1 MEEKEGE
8 NQPKTTVSCFLLQ
21 WTFRKVLLSQ
31 RQKVSTSDHI
41 LLQVC
46 GDQKT
51 NQNHTKRGTVVTQS
65 GEWNESIER
74 SALLQFSSRQ
84 TTY

>member
-1 MEEKEGE
+1 MLFFTSVDFQKSAL
-8 NQPKTTVSCFLLQ
+8 P
-21 WTFRKVLLSQ
+21 Q

-84 TTY
+84 MTY